1 MLVRAEGLNSQISR
15 EFFGNHLCR
24 EQVPALLLKGG
35 EFDFAVALEGM
46 SKCSKLEEEIGQ
58 KCLWPA

>member
-1 MLVRAEGLNSQISR
+1 M
-15 EFFGNHLCR
+15 
-24 EQVPALLLKGG
+24 PALLLKGG

-58 KCLWPA
+58 KCLWLA